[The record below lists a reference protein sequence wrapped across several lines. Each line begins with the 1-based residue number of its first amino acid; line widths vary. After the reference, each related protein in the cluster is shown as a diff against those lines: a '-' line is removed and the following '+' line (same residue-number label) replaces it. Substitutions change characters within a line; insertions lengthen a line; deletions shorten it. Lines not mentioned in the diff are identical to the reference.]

1 MIWRYSAMYCLTYIH
16 YKPKDLNE
24 MNVELIHHI
33 LLIIS
38 LLWLSGRIDNSD
50 LMSANKPNVSPYID
64 LGCSLINFWILKLL
78 TVILPLIITM
88 KIWILVWSFLIQE
101 GKPNLFHITFPSA
114 NLKSIIKFDHF
125 VVKH

>member
-1 MIWRYSAMYCLTYIH
+1 MYCLTYIH

-64 LGCSLINFWILKLL
+64 LGCSRINF
-78 TVILPLIITM
+78 
-88 KIWILVWSFLIQE
+88 
-101 GKPNLFHITFPSA
+101 
-114 NLKSIIKFDHF
+114 
-125 VVKH
+125 